1 MFPEKSLAWG
11 QSKSVIRELAAYGAA
26 RKAELGAENVY
37 DFSIGSPSV
46 PAPPAVNE
54 TLIDLLTNTPSV
66 VLHDYTPGVGL
77 PSTRKAIAEDLNA
90 RYNAGTA
97 PELVYMTCGAAAGL
111 IACCRG
117 LLCPGEEAIAFAPF
131 FPEYRVFVES
141 AEGRLV
147 IAPPLPNMQPD
158 MAAFERAITEKTKL
172 VIVNSPNNPSGVI
185 LTAESL
191 SAIAAVLERAQEKYG
206 HPIYLVS
213 DEPYRELI
221 FDGSSPLCVTH
232 FYKNSIIC
240 YSFSK
245 SLSLPGERIGYLA
258 VGGEMAEKEKVY
270 ASLAGAARG
279 CGYVNAP
286 SLMQRL
292 IERCLGMTSDI
303 SAYKRNRDLLYDG
316 LTALGFDCVK
326 PDGAFYLFMKCPIDD
341 AKAFSDSAKKYELLL
356 VPSDDFGVP
365 GYVRIAYCV
374 AESTIRNS
382 MPAFR
387 KLAEEYGL

>member
-26 RKAELGAENVY
+26 RKAELGPENVY

-117 LLCPGEEAIAFAPF
+117 LICPGEEAIAFAPF

-141 AEGRLV
+141 AEGKLV

-191 SAIAAVLERAQEKYG
+191 SAIASVLERAQEKYG

-213 DEPYRELI
+213 DEPYR
-221 FDGSSPLCVTH
+221 
-232 FYKNSIIC
+232 
-240 YSFSK
+240 
-245 SLSLPGERIGYLA
+245 
-258 VGGEMAEKEKVY
+258 
-270 ASLAGAARG
+270 
-279 CGYVNAP
+279 
-286 SLMQRL
+286 
-292 IERCLGMTSDI
+292 
-303 SAYKRNRDLLYDG
+303 
-316 LTALGFDCVK
+316 
-326 PDGAFYLFMKCPIDD
+326 
-341 AKAFSDSAKKYELLL
+341 
-356 VPSDDFGVP
+356 
-365 GYVRIAYCV
+365 
-374 AESTIRNS
+374 
-382 MPAFR
+382 
-387 KLAEEYGL
+387 